1 MFWYL
6 FFHHETSTVGI
17 HRHKLSPGW
26 PQLLLYAKEET
37 TDLLQPC
44 SSQHGVSVWYSND
57 RSCAEYH
64 FKGNPRVCFD
74 SGGVEQKIPTEKQ
87 DWLSPFFFFFFLM
100 ESHDERGTTRGKGE
114 SAEDN
119 NMYSVFYVCQW
130 KRYTECEFK
139 LACVSL

>member
-1 MFWYL
+1 M
-6 FFHHETSTVGI
+6 
-17 HRHKLSPGW
+17 
-26 PQLLLYAKEET
+26 
-37 TDLLQPC
+37 TDLVRSITLRVIQESVLTAVE
-44 SSQHGVSVWYSND
+44 SSKKYQ
-57 RSCAEYH
+57 
-64 FKGNPRVCFD
+64 
-74 SGGVEQKIPTEKQ
+74 QKSRT
-87 DWLSPFFFFFFLM
+87 DLVHFFFLM